1 MKHCYSIKFFPRL
14 KHFPR
19 GEAGITLTALMLFI
33 VGLVATTTAAD
44 RYSVATGTWVST
56 TTWSATSGGASGASA
71 PIDGDNVYIE
81 GGFTVTVGASAACT
95 NLSIASGSA
104 LTVGS
109 YTLSVSGNWTNNG
122 GTATLTG
129 SIVNFNGAGAQ
140 TIGGSASTTFATLKI
155 NNATGVTLAR
165 PMTLT
170 TLTIAETTP
179 NSIFNDGGYEVA
191 LGGGSALNLNSG
203 TFKLGSAT
211 AATIFPMFG
220 SISFGTGT
228 VEFASGIT
236 QRVLGAGYN
245 NVVFSG
251 AGTKTP
257 DGGTWA
263 IHGNW
268 TVGSPA
274 DLFTNSTSVNLTGNL
289 TGSGSITCGSGTI
302 TIGGNWTNNG
312 TFTKGTG
319 TVAYNGSS
327 DQTLAGL
334 SYNNLT
340 LSGSGTKNAAGAVTV
355 GATLNN
361 SSTMD
366 MATYQLLGTL
376 STITNSGTIK
386 TQCTVNPPI
395 PTSKTWGGTVEYN
408 GSLAQTAA
416 AGTYTTLTINNSTG
430 VTLAAASTI
439 TTLTIGDITANSV
452 FNDGG
457 YSITT
462 ATTLNMSLGTYNC
475 NTTGTS
481 AFPWGTLNATGGTV
495 NYGSSGAQT
504 IAAENYSNLTISGTR
519 TTNSVTINGSVGVA
533 GTFTNSAT
541 FSSGNYVLTGSTI
554 TYNGAS
560 QTVIA
565 LPVAYVNLMLSGS
578 GTKTAGAAISVSGTL
593 TNSVTLDMG
602 TYALTESGTPS
613 NSGTI
618 NTQNTSTIPISS
630 NKTWGG
636 IVNFNGSSGQTV
648 PAGTYATLEINNANA
663 SGVTLGAA
671 VTITSLT
678 IGNKT
683 STSVFYDGGQTISTA
698 TNLTITS
705 GTYNCS
711 TSTFPWA
718 TSSIGGT
725 VWYGTS
731 STQTIANKTY
741 TNLKISGGFNGGP
754 LTKTLATGAVTTV
767 SGTLTITSYT
777 TLAFSTTPQ
786 TLALTGTGTLSNMG
800 TIDMSAG
807 PNAAHVLQ
815 IAATGGS
822 NFGTLTTGTGSTV
835 EYTSTGGGEWI
846 FGGSVTYNNLTLD
859 NTSGTNTAGGNLT
872 VNGTLTTTAGG
883 VLNMGTNLL
892 SVTTVS
898 NPGTI
903 RTQNTTSLPISTGK
917 TWGGTVQYDASSG
930 QTAVAGTYNN
940 LNTGNSA
947 GVSLGGGVTV
957 SGTLTLTSGD
967 LTTGSYTLTLGS
979 TATISGETSGRYVVG
994 NLYKTATIGTG
1005 SSDLGGIGVSL
1016 NAGADVGDV
1025 SVTRVSS
1032 SAGAVTIG
1040 GKTGINR
1047 KWNIATTIAPVSTKT
1062 LTLSWVSDDDN
1073 GMTLSNM
1080 RVWKSDDGGTTYLD
1094 ISGSDQDASSRVISV
1109 SVSSFSTFTVSDNS
1123 SPLPVELYSF
1133 TANSK
1138 SNEVEL
1144 NWRTATEVK
1153 NYGFDVERSAIS
1165 YQQSAL
1171 NPADSQEPNAESWE
1185 KIGFVKGSGNSNSPK
1200 NYSFIDTNPVSGS
1213 VQYRLKQIDNDGSF
1227 KYSQIVEASYM
1238 KPDKFEL
1245 YQNYPNPFNPT
1256 TTINYSLPKDS
1267 KVVLEVYNSIG
1278 QRVATL
1284 LNGEM
1289 AAGYHQVKFNTSNLS
1304 SGVYFYWLK
1313 AGSFVSTMKLILLK

>member
-1 MKHCYSIKFFPRL
+1 MKKLYSIL
-14 KHFPR
+14 
-19 GEAGITLTALMLFI
+19 LTTLFI
-33 VGLVATTTAAD
+33 VGVGATATAAD
-44 RYSVATGTWVST
+44 RYSVATGTWAST
-56 TTWSATSGGASGASA
+56 TTWSATSGGSSGAAA
-71 PIDGDNVYIE
+71 PIAGDNVYIE
-81 GGFTVTVGASAACT
+81 GGWTVTVGASAACT

-104 LTVGS
+104 LTVGAG
-109 YTLSVSGNWTNNG
+109 YTLTVSGDWTNNG
-122 GTATLTG
+122 GTVTLTG
-129 SIVNFNGAGAQ
+129 STVNFNGSGAQ
-140 TIGGSASTTFATLKI
+140 TIGGTASTTFATLKI

-165 PMTLT
+165 PTTLK
-170 TLTIAETTP
+170 TLTIADGTP

-191 LGGGSALNLNSG
+191 LVTGSALNLNSG

-211 AATIFPMFG
+211 VATPFPFFA
-220 SISFGTGT
+220 SINIGTGT
-228 VEFASGIT
+228 VEFASGIA
-236 QRVLGAGYN
+236 QNVLGAQYN

-274 DLFTNSTSVNLTGNL
+274 DLVTNGTSVNLTGNL

-302 TIGGNWTNNG
+302 TIGGDWTNNG

-327 DQTLAGL
+327 TQTLAGL

-340 LSGSGTKNAAGAVTV
+340 LSGAGAKNAAAAVTV

-366 MATYQLLGTL
+366 MVTYQLLGTL

-386 TQCTVNPPI
+386 TQCTTNPPI
-395 PTSKTWGGTVEYN
+395 PASKTWGGTVEYN

-430 VTLAAASTI
+430 VMLAAASTI
-439 TTLTIGDITANSV
+439 TTLTIGDVTANSV

-462 ATTLNMSLGTYNC
+462 ATTLNMSSGTYNC
-475 NTTGTS
+475 TTAT
-481 AFPWGTLNATGGTV
+481 FPWGTLNASAGTTV
-495 NYGSSGAQT
+495 NYGATTAQT
-504 IAAENYSNLTISGTR
+504 IAAKDYSNLTVSGAR

-533 GTFTNSAT
+533 ETFTNSAT
-541 FSSGNYVLTGSTI
+541 FGSGNYVLTGSTI

-565 LPVAYVNLMLSGS
+565 LPVAYVNLTLSGS

-618 NTQNTSTIPISS
+618 NTQNTTSTPFSS

-636 IVNFNGSSGQTV
+636 IVNFNGTGAQTV
-648 PAGTYATLEINNANA
+648 PAGTYATLQVNNSSAYA
-663 SGVTLGAA
+663 MLGAA

-678 IGNKT
+678 IGNNT
-683 STSVFYDGGQTISTA
+683 SNSVFYDGGQTITTA

-725 VWYGTS
+725 VSYSTS

-741 TNLKISGGFNGGP
+741 TNLYISGGFSNGP

-777 TLAFSTTPQ
+777 TLAFSTTAQ
-786 TLALTGTGTLSNMG
+786 TLALTGTGTGTLSNG
-800 TIDMSAG
+800 ETIDMSTG

-815 IAATGGS
+815 VAGS
-822 NFGTLTTGTGSTV
+822 SISFGTLITGTGSKV
-835 EYTSTGGGEWI
+835 EYTSTTGGQTI
-846 FGGSVTYNNLTLD
+846 RSLTYNNLQLD

-883 VLNMGTNLL
+883 VLNMGTYLL
-892 SVTTVS
+892 GVTAAS
-898 NPGTI
+898 NSGTI
-903 RTQNTTSLPISTGK
+903 RTQNTTSLPISTGE

-940 LNTGNSA
+940 LNIGNSA

-957 SGTLTLTSGD
+957 SSALTLTSGNV
-967 LTTGSYTLTLGS
+967 TTGSYTLTLGS
-979 TATISGETSGRYVVG
+979 TATISGEASGRYVVG
-994 NLYKTATIGTG
+994 NLYKTATVGTG

-1025 SVTRVSS
+1025 TVTRVSG

-1040 GKTGINR
+1040 GKTGINC
-1047 KWNIATTIAPVSTKT
+1047 KWIITTTTVPLSAKT
-1062 LTLSWVSDDDN
+1062 LTLSWISDDDN
-1073 GMTLSNM
+1073 GKTLSSM
-1080 RVWKSDDGGTTYLD
+1080 RVWKSDDGGTTYSD
-1094 ISGSDQDASSRVISV
+1094 ISGSDQDASSRVISAN
-1109 SVSSFSTFTVSDNS
+1109 VSSFSIFTVGDNS
-1123 SPLPVELYSF
+1123 NPLPVELYSF

-1144 NWRTATEVK
+1144 NWKTATEVK
-1153 NYGFDVERSAIS
+1153 NYGFEIERASTLLTA
-1165 YQQSAL
+1165 
-1171 NPADSQEPNAESWE
+1171 NWE
-1185 KIGFVKGSGNSNSPK
+1185 KIGFVQGYGNSNSPK
-1200 NYSFIDTNPVSGS
+1200 EYSFTDKPLGGS
-1213 VQYRLKQIDNDGSF
+1213 EFKYRLKQIDFDG
-1227 KYSQIVEASYM
+1227 KYEYSKEVEIDLGM
-1238 KPDKFEL
+1238 PTKFSLE
-1245 YQNYPNPFNPT
+1245 QNYPNPFNPVT
-1256 TTINYSLPKDS
+1256 VIRYALPFESNVK
-1267 KVVLEVYNSIG
+1267 LIVYNFIG
-1278 QRVATL
+1278 EVVKELVNETVSSGYQEVRF
-1284 LNGEM
+1284 E
-1289 AAGYHQVKFNTSNLS
+1289 AGKLS
-1304 SGVYFYWLK
+1304 SGIYFYILHTTSLDGK
-1313 AGSFVSTMKLILLK
+1313 QNYQSVKKMLLLK